1 MFPILKRANC
11 QFRNTNLYFWKMSN
25 FFKDV
30 KTVKKTA
37 KSRDCHFFFLSKR
50 RTYIDKSKSKRN
62 LHIMYELGVGYDVS
76 NTTAPRLGLVVSAW
90 WDPSLLKV
98 SRLLFFLKTF
108 LKILSI
114 LLRTFLTDP
123 RFVMS
128 KKNQFF
134 LVCSTQQKSQE
145 F

>member
-25 FFKDV
+25 FFQRCQNCQKNREV
-30 KTVKKTA
+30 
-37 KSRDCHFFFLSKR
+37 SRLSLFFLSKR
-50 RTYIDKSKSKRN
+50 RTYIDKSKRN

-98 SRLLFFLKTF
+98 SRLLFFKNRSWKYF
-108 LKILSI
+108 LIINSSWGPSWQIQCQKKIS
-114 LLRTFLTDP
+114 
-123 RFVMS
+123 
-128 KKNQFF
+128 
-134 LVCSTQQKSQE
+134 
-145 F
+145 

>member
-25 FFKDV
+25 FFQRCQNCQKNREV
-30 KTVKKTA
+30 
-37 KSRDCHFFFLSKR
+37 SRLSLFFLSKR

-98 SRLLFFLKTF
+98 SRLLFFLNRSWKYF
-108 LKILSI
+108 LIINSSWDLLDRSKI
-114 LLRTFLTDP
+114 RN
-123 RFVMS
+123 V
-128 KKNQFF
+128 KKKI
-134 LVCSTQQKSQE
+134 S
-145 F
+145 